1 METGYQFSYR
11 AEILGSC
18 YIYCIAFALF
28 VSCIGCEAWMPDFSL
43 AYVVEGAGRGP
54 NLNVQLFKELPY
66 AGSSSSKTS
75 KTATSAVFRVA
86 QSIDLR
92 D

>member
-1 METGYQFSYR
+1 
-11 AEILGSC
+11 
-18 YIYCIAFALF
+18 
-28 VSCIGCEAWMPDFSL
+28 MPDLSL